1 MGKEYSYIAGE
12 NVNWNNHFGKFLAY
26 IKIYKATYLYTHPHP
41 IISNSTSSGTQQKY
55 VHIYNKN
62 RFEIFIV
69 ATLFIVTKIRN
80 NPNDQQLI
88 VEWIDCAIFITVEW
102 YTALKMN
109 QIKAYGVIL
118 KNNTGEKKTD
128 IHKRIHTA
136 WFFFS
141 FSNFFFKEAKPEG

>member
-109 QIKAYGVIL
+109 QIKAYGVIS
-118 KNNTGEKKTD
+118 KTIQGEKQTYTKGY
-128 IHKRIHTA
+128 IQHGFL
-136 WFFFS
+136 FFF
-141 FSNFFFKEAKPEG
+141 FYLVIFFFF